1 MKHPIYL
8 TILLLLTAIVVA
20 LPFIKVPISVSARGV
35 IRSNFEDT
43 ELTAPTSGR
52 VVKCFLSQNYQNV
65 QKGDTLLI
73 ITTELLNTQQ
83 QLVSTQQQDYNAQLQ
98 DLTALVSHKNTPLQ
112 TPQYAQERAAF
123 LERIGQ
129 LQVQLSL
136 AKKELNR
143 ANQLFSKDVIAK
155 AEYEKI
161 YYRHEELLR
170 QVQSTQQQQ
179 YAQWQAQRTEV
190 ERKLQSLQSDEKR
203 LSQEQ
208 QNYVVIAPITG
219 TIAQY
224 KGIRQGNFLSQ
235 GQSIATISPEQ
246 NLIAECLVSPKDIGF
261 IHPSQNVR
269 FQIDTYNYN
278 QWGLL
283 NGSVKEID
291 KNLVVNEQTGEGLF
305 KIRCRISK
313 GYLQLKNGYRGNINK
328 GMSFTAR
335 FYLTNRT
342 LWQLLFDRTD
352 DWFNPNII

>member
-35 IRSNFEDT
+35 IRSNFEDS
-43 ELTAPTSGR
+43 ELTAPVSGR
-52 VVKCFLSQNYQNV
+52 VVKCFLSQNNQSI
-65 QKGDTLLI
+65 QKGDTLLV
-73 ITTELLNTQQ
+73 ITTELLDTQR
-83 QLVSTQQQDYNAQLQ
+83 QLVNTQQQDYNAQLQ
-98 DLTALVSHKNTPLQ
+98 DLTTLVSHKNTLLQ
-112 TPQYAQERAAF
+112 TQQYAQERAAF

-129 LQVQLSL
+129 LQAQLSL
-136 AKKELNR
+136 AKKELDR

-170 QVQSTQQQQ
+170 QMQSTQQQQ

-203 LSQEQ
+203 ISQEQ
-208 QNYVVIAPITG
+208 QNYVIIAPITG
-219 TIAQY
+219 KITQY
-224 KGIRQGNFLSQ
+224 KGVRLGNFLSQ
-235 GQSIATISPEQ
+235 GQAVATISSEQ

-261 IHPSQNVR
+261 IYPSQNVR

-305 KIRCRISK
+305 KIRCGVSQNH
-313 GYLQLKNGYRGNINK
+313 LELKNGYRGNIGK

-342 LWQLLFDRTD
+342 LWQLLFDRAD
-352 DWFNPNII
+352 DWFNPNLT

>member
-1 MKHPIYL
+1 MQ
-8 TILLLLTAIVVA
+8 A
-20 LPFIKVPISVSARGV
+20 
-35 IRSNFEDT
+35 
-43 ELTAPTSGR
+43 
-52 VVKCFLSQNYQNV
+52 
-65 QKGDTLLI
+65 
-73 ITTELLNTQQ
+73 
-83 QLVSTQQQDYNAQLQ
+83 
-98 DLTALVSHKNTPLQ
+98 
-112 TPQYAQERAAF
+112 
-123 LERIGQ
+123 
-129 LQVQLSL
+129 QLSL
-136 AKKELNR
+136 AKKELDR

-190 ERKLQSLQSDEKR
+190 ERKIQSLESDEKR
-203 LSQEQ
+203 ISQEQ
-208 QNYVVIAPITG
+208 QNYVIIAPITG
-219 TIAQY
+219 TITQY
-224 KGIRQGNFLSQ
+224 KGVRLGNFLSQ
-235 GQSIATISPEQ
+235 GQAVTTISSEQ

-261 IHPSQNVR
+261 IYPSQNVR

-305 KIRCRISK
+305 KIRCGVSQNH
-313 GYLQLKNGYRGNINK
+313 LELKNGYRGNIGK

-342 LWQLLFDRTD
+342 LWQLLFDRAD
-352 DWFNPNII
+352 DWFNPNLT